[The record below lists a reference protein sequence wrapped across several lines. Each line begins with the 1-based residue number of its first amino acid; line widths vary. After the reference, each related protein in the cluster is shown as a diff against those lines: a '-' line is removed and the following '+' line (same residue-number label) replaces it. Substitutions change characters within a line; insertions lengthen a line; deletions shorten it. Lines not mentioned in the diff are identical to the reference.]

1 MKLTRSIRK
10 KLSKKFKSN
19 WTQENLLTAA
29 FKLQVRQ
36 QLINKIKQAKSMEE
50 VDAIIDSFSI
60 SSLSQQITNL
70 SNSSFNKS
78 GKEFSAIVEAFI
90 QNPRNKTLNLRAKN
104 MLNRKEDYEQYLS
117 AFKHNISLIKDLPRD
132 LALGMRKAYSKGTA
146 FRGTEFARELEERL
160 GKRARV
166 IIRTESANITST
178 LTQLRMQK
186 LGLNAYIWSTSEDS
200 RVRSAHA
207 ILDGVLFFWDDPPTI
222 DNYQNHCGR
231 FVNCRCVPLP
241 VTSIDDIQFPVK
253 VAESLNIQTH
263 WVKGG
268 HGKIDVKIVSGSIT
282 RYTKEEFLKKFGGK
296 FI

>member
-1 MKLTRSIRK
+1 MKITRAIRK
-10 KLSKKFKSN
+10 KLNRKFRSN

-29 FKLQVRQ
+29 FKSQVER
-36 QLINKIKQAKSMEE
+36 QLIRKIKEAKSFEE
-50 VDAIIDSFSI
+50 VELIIDSFNI
-60 SSLSQQITNL
+60 APLSQKILNL
-70 SNSSFNKS
+70 SNSAFTKS
-78 GKEFSAIVEAFI
+78 GKEFSAIVDAFL
-90 QNPRNKTLNLRAKN
+90 QNPRNKVLNLRAKN
-104 MLNRKEDYEQYLS
+104 LLNRKEDFALYLK
-117 AFKHNISLIKDLPRD
+117 AFRHNLSLIKNLPKD
-132 LALGMRKAYSKGTA
+132 LALDMRKAYGKGTA
-146 FRGTEFARELEERL
+146 FRGTAFAQELESRL

-186 LGLNAYIWSTSEDS
+186 IGLNAYIWSTSEDS

-231 FVNCRCVPLP
+231 FINCRCVPLP

-253 VAESLNIQTH
+253 VAESVNIQTK

-268 HGKIDVKIVSGSIT
+268 HGKIDVKIISGSIKL
-282 RYTKEEFLKKFGGK
+282 YMKDEFLAKFGGK
-296 FI
+296 FL